1 MREAPTPVQ
10 RAIKYG
16 WAPLVAL
23 AATQMLEQGERQ
35 SLAQAVDGIQKT
47 FHVSK
52 TAVSFL
58 PTAMGIVA
66 IAGAIPLGIL
76 ADRVRRTWLLA
87 GAMAIW
93 TVCMGLNGLATTYV
107 FLFVARMGVGM
118 VEANGSAATSLL
130 SDYYPVRDRARMF
143 GLYQSG
149 ALVGAIIGLV
159 GGGFAVKYGGFRWA
173 FLFWIPLGIA
183 TVLYLMRQPEPV
195 RGHQDRDF
203 GDDLDAVNPGGI
215 DVGGLS
221 ELRALLPEPRRVGT
235 LDYATATPRE
245 VGRELMRI
253 PSMWFGVLS
262 LCIGQMLLN
271 GLQFWGV
278 DYFKEVHGLDPAGAG
293 ALTGLLGAGSVV
305 GILGGG
311 FLSDRYLRRGVIN
324 ARVYVIAFGSIA
336 ATLVLM
342 PAFAA
347 TSLWV
352 TAPLMVLGGVFLTL
366 PVAPAEAMV
375 SDVVVAQLRG
385 RASAVRTI
393 VRTVSVAGY
402 VIIGVLADQIGLRWA
417 LVWTT
422 PLYAVGGVL
431 ALFATRHYPHDLAFV
446 VAESRRR
453 PDGGA
458 DQ

>member
-1 MREAPTPVQ
+1 M
-10 RAIKYG
+10 
-16 WAPLVAL
+16 PLLAL
-23 AATQMLEQGERQ
+23 AATQALEQGERQ
-35 SLAQAVDGIQKT
+35 SLAQAVDGIQST

-66 IAGAIPLGIL
+66 IAGAIPMGIL
-76 ADRVRRTWLLA
+76 ADRMRRTWLMA
-87 GAMAIW
+87 VAIAIW
-93 TVCMGLNGLATTYV
+93 TACMGLNGLATTYV
-107 FLFVARMGVGM
+107 LLFIARMGVGM
-118 VEANGSAATSLL
+118 VEANSSAATSLL
-130 SDYYPVRDRARMF
+130 SDYYPVKDRARMF

-149 ALVGAIIGLV
+149 ALAGALVGLV

-173 FLFWIPLGIA
+173 FLMWVPAGVA
-183 TVLYLMRQPEPV
+183 TVLFLWRQPEPA

-203 GDDLDAVNPGGI
+203 GDDVHA
-215 DVGGLS
+215 GGLEATDLM
-221 ELRALLPEPRRVGT
+221 ELRGLLPEPRRVGT
-235 LDYATATPRE
+235 LDYARATPRE
-245 VGRELMRI
+245 VGRELLRI

-278 DYFKEVHGLDPAGAG
+278 EYYKKVHGLDAAGAG
-293 ALTGLLGAGSVV
+293 ALTGLLGMGAVV

-311 FLSDRYLRRGVIN
+311 FLSDRYMRRGHLN
-324 ARVYVIAFGSIA
+324 ARIYVIAFGSIA

-342 PAFAA
+342 PAFAS

-352 TAPLMVLGGVFLTL
+352 TAPLSVFGGLFLTL

-385 RASAVRTI
+385 RAASVRSI

-417 LVWTT
+417 LVWAT
-422 PLYAVGGVL
+422 PLYAVGGVI
-431 ALFATRHYPHDLAFV
+431 ALFAVRHYPHDLAFV
-446 VAESRRR
+446 VAESRRE
-453 PDGGA
+453 PDSGDDPVG
-458 DQ
+458 

>member
-1 MREAPTPVQ
+1 MREAPAPVQ

-23 AATQMLEQGERQ
+23 AATQALEQGERQ
-35 SLAQAVDGIQKT
+35 SLAQAVDGIQHT

-58 PTAMGIVA
+58 PTAMGLIA

-76 ADRVRRTWLLA
+76 ADRMRRTWLLA
-87 GAMAIW
+87 AAMAIW
-93 TVCMGLNGLATTYV
+93 TACMAFTGLATTYV
-107 FLFVARMGVGM
+107 LLFVARMGVGA
-118 VEANGSAATSLL
+118 VEANGPAATSLL
-130 SDYYPVRDRARMF
+130 SDYYPVKDRARMF

-149 ALVGAIIGLV
+149 ALAGAIIGLV
-159 GGGFAVKYGGFRWA
+159 GGGFAVKYGGYRWA
-173 FLFWIPLGIA
+173 FLMWIPLGVA
-183 TVLYLMRQPEPV
+183 TVLFLMRQPEPA

-203 GDDLDAVNPGGI
+203 GEDLDAVNPGGL
-215 DVGGLS
+215 DASDLT
-221 ELRALLPEPRRVGT
+221 ELRGLLPEPRRVGT
-235 LDYATATPRE
+235 LDYATATPRQ
-245 VGRELMRI
+245 VARELLRI
-253 PSMWFGVLS
+253 PTMWFGVLS
-262 LCIGQMLLN
+262 LCIGQMLSN

-278 DYFKEVHGLDPAGAG
+278 EYYKKVHGLDAAGAG
-293 ALTGLLGAGSVV
+293 ALTGLLGMGAVF

-311 FLSDRYLRRGVIN
+311 YLSDRYMRRGVIN
-324 ARVYVIAFGSIA
+324 ARAYVIAFGSIA
-336 ATLVLM
+336 ATVVLM
-342 PAFAA
+342 PAFAS
-347 TSLWV
+347 TTLLV
-352 TAPLMVLGGVFLTL
+352 TAPLSVLGGVFLTL

-385 RASAVRTI
+385 RASAVRSI

-422 PLYAVGGVL
+422 PLYAIGGVC

-453 PDGGA
+453 PE
-458 DQ
+458 